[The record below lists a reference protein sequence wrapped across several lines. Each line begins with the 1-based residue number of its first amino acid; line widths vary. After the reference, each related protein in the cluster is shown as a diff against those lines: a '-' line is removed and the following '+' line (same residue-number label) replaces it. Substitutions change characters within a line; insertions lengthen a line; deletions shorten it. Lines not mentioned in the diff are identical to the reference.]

1 MSCSR
6 NYTRRGFLRAM
17 GAGAA
22 ALASAENLMAGE
34 RNGEGKPNILM
45 ILVDD
50 LGYGD
55 LSSYGAT
62 DLKTPHID
70 RLMTAG
76 MRFDNFYAN
85 CPVCSPTRAALLSGR
100 YPDMVGVP
108 GVICT
113 HITNNW
119 GYLAPHAV
127 LLPKLLKPAGYHTAI
142 VGKWHLG
149 LNSPNTPNERGFD
162 HFHGFLGDM
171 MDDYYNHRR
180 HGNNYMR
187 LDGKEIDPE
196 GHATDLF
203 TQWSIDYIK
212 QRATKKGQ
220 QPRVEG
226 VPPSNRGQDARDTM
240 QPFFLYL
247 AYNAPHAPIQP
258 PADWLDRVKKRQPGI
273 NEKRAKLV
281 ALIEHLDDG
290 IGKVITAL
298 KDAGISDNTLVIF
311 TSDNGGQ
318 LGVGASNGPLRAGK
332 QDMYEGG
339 IREPMCAVWPG
350 KIKPGTLSDRV
361 ALTMDLYPTICEA
374 AGVKIAHEIDGR
386 SILPTLLGKSQTAE
400 DRFLFWVRRE
410 GGGYGGR
417 AYYAVRY
424 GDYKLVQNSPYE
436 PMELYN
442 LKDDPQEQKPLG
454 RKDKMYQRLFTA
466 LRNHIIEAG
475 AVPWQKYPVPPLA
488 AEDSGS

>member
-1 MSCSR
+1 
-6 NYTRRGFLRAM
+6 
-17 GAGAA
+17 
-22 ALASAENLMAGE
+22 MAGE
-34 RNGEGKPNILM
+34 QKAAGKPNILM

-55 LSSYGAT
+55 LSSYGAK

-76 MRFDNFYAN
+76 IRFDNFYAN

-100 YPDMVGVP
+100 YPDMAGVP
-108 GVICT
+108 GVIRT
-113 HITNNW
+113 HITNSW
-119 GYLAPHAV
+119 GHLAPHAE

-149 LNSPNTPNERGFD
+149 LDSPNTPNERSFD

-187 LDGKEIDPE
+187 LNGNQIDPE

-203 TQWSIDYIK
+203 TQWSIDYISG
-212 QRATKKGQ
+212 RAKSD
-220 QPRVEG
+220 R
-226 VPPSNRGQDARDTM
+226 
-240 QPFFLYL
+240 PFFLYL
-247 AYNAPHAPIQP
+247 AYNAPHTPIQP
-258 PADWLDRVKKRQPGI
+258 PDDRLDRVKKREPGI
-273 NEKRAKLV
+273 DNKRAKLV
-281 ALIEHLDDG
+281 ALIEQLDDG

-298 KDAGISDNTLVIF
+298 KDAGVSDNTLVIF

-350 KIKPGTLSDRV
+350 KIQPGTRSERV

-374 AGVKIAHEIDGR
+374 AGAKIAHQIDGR
-386 SILPTLLGKSQTAE
+386 SILPTLLGKSQPAE

-417 AYYAVRY
+417 AYYAARY
-424 GDYKLVQNSPYE
+424 GDYKLVQNNPFE

-442 LKDDPQEQKPLG
+442 LKDDPKEQKPLG
-454 RKDKMYQRLFTA
+454 RKNKMYQKLFTA

-475 AVPWQKYPVPPLA
+475 AVPWQKYPVEIKA
-488 AEDSGS
+488 DQ